1 MKLFFNGL
9 FWNILL
15 MYRGLLYLYFTYTA
29 PLWFLLLF
37 SCFSHVWLCAT
48 PWTVALQAP
57 LSMQFSRQ
65 KYWSGCHALL
75 QGIFPTQGPNP
86 GLLHCRQIL
95 YHWATRDA
103 LFSPITSQQRAG
115 EKVEQWQISS
125 FWAEDDEYSHEIR
138 WFLLGRKAMTN
149 LDSVL
154 KSRDITLL
162 IKVCTVKA
170 VVFPVV
176 TYSCGRAGP

>member
-1 MKLFFNGL
+1 MLMKLFFNGL
-9 FWNILL
+9 FGNILL
-15 MYRGLLYLYFTYTA
+15 TYRGFLYLYFTYTA

-37 SCFSHVWLCAT
+37 SCFSRVWLCAT

-86 GLLHCRQIL
+86 GLLHCSQIL

-103 LFSPITSQQRAG
+103 LFSPITSRQRAG
-115 EKVEQWQISS
+115 EKVDQWQISS
-125 FWAEDDEYSHEIR
+125 FGLKMMNIAMKSDDS
-138 WFLLGRKAMTN
+138 FL
-149 LDSVL
+149 
-154 KSRDITLL
+154 
-162 IKVCTVKA
+162 
-170 VVFPVV
+170 
-176 TYSCGRAGP
+176 AGKLWQT